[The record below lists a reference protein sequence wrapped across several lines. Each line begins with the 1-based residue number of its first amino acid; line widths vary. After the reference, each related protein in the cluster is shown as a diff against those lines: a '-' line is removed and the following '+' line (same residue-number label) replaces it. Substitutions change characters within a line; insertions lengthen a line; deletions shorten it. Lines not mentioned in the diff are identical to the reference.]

1 MTGEKN
7 PHPVRRQGYRMRRRE
22 LMLLLGGA
30 MTASRP
36 LHAQQKAM
44 PVIGFLGTGSLE
56 SDAFRVTAFR
66 QGLSETGYDDGRN
79 VGIEFR
85 WAEGQYDRLPALA
98 ADLVGR
104 PVAVIAAGALPATL
118 AAKAVTSTIPIV
130 FANGND
136 PVKFG
141 LVASFNRPGGNVTGV
156 SYLVNVLAAKH
167 LELLHETASK
177 AVVMGFLVNPNN
189 PNAEI
194 DTREVQTA
202 ANTFRQELL
211 IVKASTPDDI
221 EAAFATLVQQRI
233 DALLI
238 HADAFFTSR
247 YEQLAALVV
256 RHAMPAIY
264 SFRGFA
270 AAGGLMSYGASI
282 IDAYRLA
289 GVYTGKILKGAKPTD
304 LPVQQAVKIELVIN
318 LKTAE
323 ALGLTVPQSILAL
336 ADEVIE

>member
-1 MTGEKN
+1 MF
-7 PHPVRRQGYRMRRRE
+7 
-22 LMLLLGGA
+22 LLAGA
-30 MTASRP
+30 TTTPSVLR
-36 LHAQQKAM
+36 AQQKAM

-79 VGIEFR
+79 VTIEFR

-104 PVAVIAAGALPATL
+104 PVAVIAAGAIPATL
-118 AAKAVTSTIPIV
+118 AAEAVTSTIPIV

-167 LELLHETASK
+167 LELLHETAPR
-177 AVVMGFLVNPNN
+177 AVMMGFLVNPNN

-202 ANTFRQELL
+202 ANTLRQKLL
-211 IVKASTPDDI
+211 IVKATTPDDI

-233 DALLI
+233 GALLI

-289 GVYTGKILKGAKPTD
+289 GVYTGKILNGAKPTD

-318 LKTAE
+318 LNAAK
-323 ALGLTVPQSILAL
+323 ALGLTVPQSILAR

>member
-36 LHAQQKAM
+36 LHAQEKAM

-141 LVASFNRPGGNVTGV
+141 LVASFNRQCHRRKLFGQRVGGKAPG
-156 SYLVNVLAAKH
+156 
-167 LELLHETASK
+167 
-177 AVVMGFLVNPNN
+177 
-189 PNAEI
+189 
-194 DTREVQTA
+194 
-202 ANTFRQELL
+202 
-211 IVKASTPDDI
+211 
-221 EAAFATLVQQRI
+221 
-233 DALLI
+233 
-238 HADAFFTSR
+238 
-247 YEQLAALVV
+247 
-256 RHAMPAIY
+256 
-264 SFRGFA
+264 A
-270 AAGGLMSYGASI
+270 AARDG
-282 IDAYRLA
+282 
-289 GVYTGKILKGAKPTD
+289 
-304 LPVQQAVKIELVIN
+304 QQGSGDGIPCKSE
-318 LKTAE
+318 
-323 ALGLTVPQSILAL
+323 QSERR
-336 ADEVIE
+336 D